1 MSQQSSWIVET
12 SEATFQSDV
21 VDRSQEVPV
30 VVDFWATWC
39 QPCRLLG
46 PILER
51 LANEYQGRFCLVKA
65 NVDQM
70 PAVAGSLGVQSIPA
84 VFAVRDGQIVDQ
96 FLGLLP
102 EPQIRAWIDRLL
114 PTAVENLTEEA
125 ETLEVIN
132 PTAAEAKYRKAI
144 ELEPADAKARIGLA
158 RVLLSASRL
167 DEARTLIDELAAADL
182 LDTEGE
188 RLRAELE
195 LRLQEQEIG
204 GLQTARE
211 AAAAEPDNLPLQLN
225 LAKAMTV
232 DNQFEE
238 ALETALR
245 LVEKDRAGVGEE
257 ARKLMVQIFHLLGSE
272 SELAN
277 DYRRKLTMLLY

>member
-30 VVDFWATWC
+30 VIDFWATWC

>member
-51 LANEYQGRFCLVKA
+51 LATEYQGRFCLVKA

-225 LAKAMTV
+225 LAKALTV

-257 ARKLMVQIFHLLGSE
+257 ARKLMVQIFHLLGTE

-277 DYRRKLTMLLY
+277 TYRRKLTMLLY

>member
-225 LAKAMTV
+225 LAKALTV

-257 ARKLMVQIFHLLGSE
+257 ARKLMVQIFHLLGTE

-277 DYRRKLTMLLY
+277 TYRRKLTMLLY

>member
-51 LANEYQGRFCLVKA
+51 LATEYQGRFCLVKA

-125 ETLEVIN
+125 EKLEVIN

-225 LAKAMTV
+225 LAKALTV

-257 ARKLMVQIFHLLGSE
+257 ARKLMVQIFHLLGTE

-277 DYRRKLTMLLY
+277 TYRRKLTMLLY